1 MANILLNN
9 YWAANLFVLTT
20 TKIPI
25 MTDSLQLVSK
35 FTSRFNFSSRDQKE
49 FTTYSC
55 HSANVNVLYNVIT
68 MKSVS
73 MLPLSYRY

>member
-35 FTSRFNFSSRDQKE
+35 FTSRFNFSSRD
-49 FTTYSC
+49 
-55 HSANVNVLYNVIT
+55 
-68 MKSVS
+68 
-73 MLPLSYRY
+73 